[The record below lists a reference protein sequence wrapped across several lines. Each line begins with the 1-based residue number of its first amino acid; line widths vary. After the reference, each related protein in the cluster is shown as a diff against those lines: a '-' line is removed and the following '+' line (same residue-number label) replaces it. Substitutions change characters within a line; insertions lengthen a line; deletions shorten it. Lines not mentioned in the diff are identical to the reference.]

1 MKKLFGLLIAFSMV
15 FAMNSCKCTSDNNKK
30 DDAVVVEPVEL
41 VVENLVSTDRQSMY
55 LKYGDNYRWYETT
68 VVLSDYLDADAELKI
83 TSVINIFQ
91 GITEYENGK
100 SFDTEVVTFTHTPDD
115 NTVESV
121 HDFWMEDYP
130 LNNEAIT
137 LTFAQALEQVL
148 ATNSPKPHSKYVVLR
163 KEVGPKDTNPQYIFG
178 NIKAQLYVDAVTGA
192 VSDSNPVFDVK
203 GFKMPLGEWP

>member
-1 MKKLFGLLIAFSMV
+1 MV

-30 DDAVVVEPVEL
+30 DDAVAVEPVEL

-83 TSVINIFQ
+83 ASVINIFQ

-137 LTFAQALEQVL
+137 LTFTQALERVL
-148 ATNSPKPHSKYVVLR
+148 ATNSPKPHSRYVVLR
-163 KEVGPKDTNPQYIFG
+163 KEVGPKDSNPQYIFG